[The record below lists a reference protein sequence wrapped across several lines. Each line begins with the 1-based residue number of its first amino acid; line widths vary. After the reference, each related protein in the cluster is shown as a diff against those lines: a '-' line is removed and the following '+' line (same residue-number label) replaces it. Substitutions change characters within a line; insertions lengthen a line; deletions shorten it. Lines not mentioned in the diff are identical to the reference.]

1 MKIIILGGQGS
12 GKSTQAKSIAQKLNL
27 PCVEMGQILR
37 DRSSANDQYSEKI
50 QSALALGDLVED
62 NITMKLLHDRLKQP
76 DCRKGYVL
84 DGYPRNFAQIEG
96 VDKDIDIV
104 FFIRISDHEAVKRLI
119 GRGRSDDNFD
129 VLRRRLELFH
139 HKTEPLLEYFK
150 ENGSLEEIDGERSV
164 ETIEKDIARRIE
176 NVRN

>member
-62 NITMKLLHDRLKQP
+62 NITMKLLHDRLEQP

-119 GRGRSDDNFD
+119 IWNLLLLSRHWLS
-129 VLRRRLELFH
+129 VL
-139 HKTEPLLEYFK
+139 
-150 ENGSLEEIDGERSV
+150 
-164 ETIEKDIARRIE
+164 
-176 NVRN
+176 